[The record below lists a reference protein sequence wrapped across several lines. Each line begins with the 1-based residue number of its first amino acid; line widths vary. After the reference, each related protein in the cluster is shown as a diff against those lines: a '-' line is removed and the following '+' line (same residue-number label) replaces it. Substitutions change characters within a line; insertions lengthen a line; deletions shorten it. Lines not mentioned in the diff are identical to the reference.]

1 MRCLP
6 CPCFF
11 LEYRSGACVFKMF
24 GSAASRRVTSRRR
37 LWMCCWISLWKRQSM
52 FSRVSSKHCRNRT
65 RRELRPDPK
74 ARKEQ
79 AEACHRAQMQYIS
92 ASCKSLFPSS
102 ASNCMRHPGKSCPRY
117 FPDPTGFD
125 LETLPLKV
133 NFSGPMCSP
142 FTSQG
147 PQLGMADPSIES
159 LNLWL
164 AKMSESP
171 MDLVFFENSD
181 RFPWSLFAEAMSAE
195 KHWECHRG
203 IFGAEDR
210 GRGKLL

>member
-1 MRCLP
+1 MRLQDVWFR
-6 CPCFF
+6 CFQ
-11 LEYRSGACVFKMF
+11 ACDIQKEALDVLLDQSVEAPEHVFK
-24 GSAASRRVTSRRR
+24 GLVETLS
-37 LWMCCWISLWKRQSM
+37 QSDQ
-52 FSRVSSKHCRNRT
+52 T
-65 RRELRPDPK
+65 RIRSLRPDPK

-92 ASCKSLFPSS
+92 ALCKSLFPSS
-102 ASNCMRHPGKSCPRY
+102 ASNCMRHPGKSCPLY

-195 KHWECHRG
+195 KHWECHRC